1 MILNDTLDVSVDITK
16 IKKGTAKVKL
26 IIKNIGDETVDGW
39 DLGLDL
45 PYDIKSLKKA
55 TLSQVDGVDV
65 LTGDSKIKAGKSR
78 KVSID
83 LDVGSNSITAS
94 QILQSLFEL
103 ASDPATGADG
113 AGQGGGGSSDPA
125 SPLPAD
131 VDVQIA
137 VTDSWGEVFNLE
149 IKIVNAGDTAVD
161 GWTVNFALP
170 ASIENIW
177 RGELGADGEG
187 NPSVSDVGW
196 NSRIEPGGE
205 VYFGITGRL
214 SDPDLDP
221 ADIEVGFASLA
232 LENGRLVPV
241 GLPPEPGSQP
251 PAGQGGGGS
260 GGAVDPGPGN
270 VIEVSSN
277 ITTEQLQELVDT
289 APAGTVLQLKA
300 GTFRFTDTLMITR
313 DDITIKGAGIGK
325 TILKGLD
332 SGDADGRLIY
342 VDGMQGQ
349 GIGKVQSDLNPGG
362 RTFTLD
368 RGHSV
373 EAGDKLYISQASD
386 SDYLDS
392 IGSVDWR
399 HSHSIRNTVAE
410 VVAVNG
416 REITLRD
423 PVGFDYDPGKAEVT
437 LLDLVENVRL
447 SDFTVTYD
455 LGNPNKSNNSNV
467 LADRY
472 DRAEAITLRG
482 TSDAE
487 LANIESLNSASTA
500 FHFRRAL
507 DLNAD
512 NLIANGA
519 HNKGGGGNGYAFE
532 LEDVYSSEFSNLR
545 DMDMRH
551 GFTMGS
557 WFSSG
562 DNDVHIA
569 FTNRDVNFHGGRDY
583 DNTVIVDESI
593 ADPSNTG
600 EVHTPAS
607 FKGPEGHWGAPTDP
621 TANSIKFT
629 KVITDPIKRTHDE
642 VHATDEGAYM
652 ATYSGHDSLHGGEG
666 NDTLYGG
673 RHDDLYWGH
682 GGSDTFVFDRRDS
695 KSNDVIF
702 DFEVGQDQLD
712 LRGGLSVT
720 SLNVKNYGYGGGAN
734 DTRVKLSDGSEVI
747 LADVSVQ
754 SEGDLF

>member
-1 MILNDTLDVSVDITK
+1 MILNDTLDISVDITK

-55 TLSQVDGVDV
+55 TLSQAGGLDV
-65 LTGDSKIKAGKSR
+65 LTGTKAIKAGKSL

-83 LDVGSNSITAS
+83 LDVGSNSITTA
-94 QILQSLFEL
+94 QILQSLSEL
-103 ASDPATGADG
+103 GSDPATGADG
-113 AGQGGGGSSDPA
+113 PSQGDGGQGDAGQGDGGQGGGGTSDAAP
-125 SPLPAD
+125 PLPAD

-149 IKIVNAGDTAVD
+149 IKIVNSGNTAID

-170 ASIENIW
+170 ASIENVW
-177 RGELGADGEG
+177 RGNLGADQAG
-187 NPSVSDVGW
+187 NPSVSDAGW
-196 NSRIEPGGE
+196 NSKIQPGGE
-205 VYFGITGRL
+205 VYFGLTGRL
-214 SDPDLDP
+214 TESNLDP
-221 ADIEVGFASLA
+221 ADIEVAFASLS
-232 LENGRLVPV
+232 LENGSLVPV

-251 PAGQGGGGS
+251 PADQGGGDDA
-260 GGAVDPGPGN
+260 GAASGN

-277 ITTEQLQELVDT
+277 ITTEQLQDLVDT
-289 APAGTVLQLKA
+289 APPGTILQLKA
-300 GTFRFTDTLMITR
+300 GTFKFTDTLMITR

-325 TILKGLD
+325 TVLKGLD
-332 SGDADGRLIY
+332 SGSANGRLIY
-342 VDGMQGQ
+342 VDGTGGQ
-349 GIGKVQSDLNPGG
+349 DIGKVQSDLDVGD
-362 RTFTLD
+362 TKFTLD

-373 EAGDKLYISQASD
+373 QVGDKLYIKQESD

-423 PVGFDYDPGKAEVT
+423 PVGFDYDPGRAEVT
-437 LLDLVENVRL
+437 LLDLVERVKL

-455 LGNPNKSNNSNV
+455 LGKPNKSSNSNT
-467 LADRY
+467 LGDRY
-472 DRAEAITLRG
+472 DRSEAITLRG
-482 TSDAE
+482 THEAE
-487 LANIESLNSASTA
+487 LANIESINSASTA
-500 FHFRRAL
+500 FHFRTAL
-507 DLNAD
+507 DLKAD

-562 DNDVHIA
+562 NNDIHVA

-583 DNTVIVDESI
+583 NNHVIVDESV

-607 FKGPEGHWGAPTDP
+607 FKG
-621 TANSIKFT
+621 S
-629 KVITDPIKRTHDE
+629 
-642 VHATDEGAYM
+642 
-652 ATYSGHDSLHGGEG
+652 
-666 NDTLYGG
+666 
-673 RHDDLYWGH
+673 
-682 GGSDTFVFDRRDS
+682 
-695 KSNDVIF
+695 
-702 DFEVGQDQLD
+702 
-712 LRGGLSVT
+712 
-720 SLNVKNYGYGGGAN
+720 
-734 DTRVKLSDGSEVI
+734 
-747 LADVSVQ
+747 
-754 SEGDLF
+754 